1 MNLAKGACR
10 YSNIEKDVH
19 IYLVYIQIKTTV
31 ILVLCGVY
39 GCCFPGCYVLNRIT
53 LLSLSE
59 VKAPGFVVGQV
70 RFQSFEL
77 LWDVLL
83 IYVYHVKSI
92 KVSKVGSV

>member
-1 MNLAKGACR
+1 MHTFILTCLYSDKNYR
-10 YSNIEKDVH
+10 YISFVWS
-19 IYLVYIQIKTTV
+19 LW
-31 ILVLCGVY
+31 LL
-39 GCCFPGCYVLNRIT
+39 FSRLYVLNRIT

-70 RFQSFEL
+70 CFQSFEL